1 MLDLSAIKN
10 EAIKALLLA
19 SKKFLA
25 LSPEDQ
31 SVHIKTIATLNTQKQ
46 KEICDF
52 LTKENAKEKADD
64 EAKMKILKDLY
75 DQVATLEENFQK
87 LLKADPEKKSRESDE
102 KTLDSLLR
110 AAQETQ
116 K

>member
-31 SVHIKTIATLNTQKQ
+31 SVHIKTIATLQPQKQ
-46 KEICDF
+46 KEVCDF
-52 LTKENAKEKADD
+52 LTKENAKEKAQD
-64 EAKMKILKDLY
+64 EAKMKVLKDLY
-75 DQVATLEENFQK
+75 DQVVTLEENFQK
-87 LLKADPEKKSRESDE
+87 LLKVDPEKKSQEGDT
-102 KTLDSLLR
+102 KTIENLLNE
-110 AAQETQ
+110 AQEL
-116 K
+116 

>member
-10 EAIKALLLA
+10 EAIKTLLLA

-25 LSPEDQ
+25 LSPEAQ
-31 SVHIKTIATLNTQKQ
+31 STHVKTIATLQPQKQ
-46 KEICDF
+46 QEICDF
-52 LTKENAKEKADD
+52 LTKENTEEKADD

-75 DQVATLEENFQK
+75 EQVATLEANFQK
-87 LLKADPEKKSRESDE
+87 LLKADPEKRSRESDE
-102 KTLDSLLR
+102 KTLDSLLK

>member
-31 SVHIKTIATLNTQKQ
+31 SAHIKTIATLPPQKQ

-52 LTKENAKEKADD
+52 LTKENAKEKAQD
-64 EAKMKILKDLY
+64 ETKMKILKDLY

-87 LLKADPEKKSRESDE
+87 LLKADPEKKSQEGDA
-102 KTLDSLLR
+102 KTIENLLNE
-110 AAQETQ
+110 AQ
-116 K
+116 KL